1 MSRGVCENLSHGG
14 VLFPITKC
22 KYGSN
27 FNFTCIKIRNLLVTQ
42 LTEEEEKKKKKKK
55 KLAFRI
61 RKADRAGLL
70 RGVGR
75 GFPLGLVGKRFH
87 PRGWLQRRKCSL
99 SPLSPRFGGKPGE
112 NQSAKLEYKPISG
125 GVGNVRCSREEKD
138 RRNERQEEGEKERSQ
153 TETTDRF
160 RRKPRF
166 RRDSNLHTLHKIA

>member
-42 LTEEEEKKKKKKK
+42 LTEEEEKKKKKK

-125 GVGNVRCSREEKD
+125 GVGNVSALVRRRIGETND
-138 RRNERQEEGEKERSQ
+138 RRRERKRGVKLRQQTDFEGSRAFDEILIYIRSI
-153 TETTDRF
+153 R
-160 RRKPRF
+160 
-166 RRDSNLHTLHKIA
+166 

>member
-42 LTEEEEKKKKKKK
+42 LTEEEEKKKKK

-138 RRNERQEEGEKERSQ
+138 RRNERQKEGEKERSQ

>member
-42 LTEEEEKKKKKKK
+42 LTEEEEKKKKKK